1 MPSRLSQ
8 RPPPFSKLL
17 RNHFRDLLKG
27 DPLSPRPALAHSA
40 PQRSRL
46 GVTGHFKMHHLGSN
60 QSAPPLRRGFC
71 RLVGLVGQAGVLGR
85 RWAGD
90 WAAASI
96 CPPQRRGLGKRGSPS
111 FKRFR
116 RRRTPPAWHA
126 PPRRAE
132 RWLASAGWSA
142 PFTTG
147 DRISLLPKFLPI
159 IPCQCQG

>member
-1 MPSRLSQ
+1 MPSRLRQ

-71 RLVGLVGQAGVLGR
+71 RLVGLVGQAAVLGW
-85 RWAGD
+85 RWAGLLGG
-90 WAAASI
+90 SLHLS
-96 CPPQRRGLGKRGSPS
+96 PPEEGFGETWFPIQTDARSACFYFCS
-111 FKRFR
+111 VVSV
-116 RRRTPPAWHA
+116 
-126 PPRRAE
+126 
-132 RWLASAGWSA
+132 LA
-142 PFTTG
+142 F
-147 DRISLLPKFLPI
+147 LLPRSAALS
-159 IPCQCQG
+159 CRR